1 MHKLFVPTVLALGFS
16 TSVLAQP
23 IPLAPTFADIE
34 PTQDLTQAPTTSFDD
49 FFAQEEKP
57 ENLHEQGFELSIRVL
72 ERFNDTTDDFTISPQ
87 NSVIYRNTLLIR
99 AESCVTDFNN
109 IPGNDGGF
117 ITVENRDGDML
128 YKGWIFK
135 SMPSLTVFEHP
146 DYDILV
152 RSCVV
157 G

>member
-1 MHKLFVPTVLALGFS
+1 MAGVC
-16 TSVLAQP
+16 TSAFAQP
-23 IPLAPTFADIE
+23 VPLSPTITNIE
-34 PTQDLTQAPTTSFDD
+34 PQQKSAANDFEN
-49 FFAQEEKP
+49 FFAQEEEP
-57 ENLHEQGFELSIRVL
+57 ENLHESGFELTIRVL
-72 ERFNDTTDDFTISPQ
+72 ERYTDTTQDFALGP
-87 NSVIYRNTLLIR
+87 NNAVIYRNTLLIR
-99 AESCVTDFNN
+99 TESCVTDFNE

-157 G
+157 Q

>member
-1 MHKLFVPTVLALGFS
+1 MSGVSATA
-16 TSVLAQP
+16 LAQP
-23 IPLAPTFADIE
+23 VPLSPTMADIE
-34 PTQDLTQAPTTSFDD
+34 PQTQIQQPSPNTGVNTDFENFFD
-49 FFAQEEKP
+49 QEEKP
-57 ENLHEQGFELSIRVL
+57 ENLHDNGFELTIRVL
-72 ERFNDTTDDFTISPQ
+72 ERYTDTTQDFTISPN

-99 AESCVTDFNN
+99 TESCVTDFNN
-109 IPGNDGGF
+109 IPGNDGGYL
-117 ITVENRDGDML
+117 TVENRNGDML

-157 G
+157 N